1 MLTQNHCTQF
11 HSIQYPIQSAFS
23 SSLSSVLCKN
33 VCSRTRVCTFR
44 NPYAG
49 PSNIPLS
56 VYSNSI
62 FSSVHSFTHKFFF
75 SSAKH
80 KHIYALNAFNKSVSI
95 WNTPDLVLFS
105 QHHNTQFDPQLLLAI
120 RGQSD

>member
-1 MLTQNHCTQF
+1 MLTQNHCTHF

-23 SSLSSVLCKN
+23 SSLSSVLGKN

-49 PSNIPLS
+49 AIKQPALG
-56 VYSNSI
+56 I
-62 FSSVHSFTHKFFF
+62 FQFYFFLCSFILPYIFF